1 MSKLKRT
8 YYTVEHETRADRLVI
23 KTSTFKQATL
33 LFIKLAKQFPTDVI
47 FISKNNNKEYQIV
60 MSSNTTIY
68 MYKNKHGLT
77 KTQIKNTKY
86 LTNARLVDL
95 TKFDISKY
103 QVKLARFKY
112 IKFNRFLHHSAK
124 LHYLDRLHYQN
135 SGVKFLSI
143 GA

>member
-1 MSKLKRT
+1 MSELKRT
-8 YYTVEHETRADRLVI
+8 YYIVEHKGNIDTYKIEA
-23 KTSTFKQATL
+23 STFKRAL
-33 LFIKLAKQFPTDVI
+33 VLFKVLVKEFPEDIVV
-47 FISKNNNKEYQIV
+47 ISKNNSKTNQIV
-60 MSSNTTIY
+60 MLADNSKINVHKS
-68 MYKNKHGLT
+68 KHGLT

-86 LTNARLVDL
+86 LTNASLVDL

-135 SGVKFLSI
+135 SGVKFL
-143 GA
+143 

>member
-1 MSKLKRT
+1 MSELKRT
-8 YYTVEHETRADRLVI
+8 YYTIEREIENGRSVI
-23 KTSTFKQATL
+23 KTSTFKQALL
-33 LFIKLAKQFPTDVI
+33 LFIKLLKEFPTSLI
-47 FISKNNNKEYQIV
+47 FISKINNKTQQIV
-60 MSSNTTIY
+60 MSSNTAIY

-135 SGVKFLSI
+135 SGVKFL
-143 GA
+143 